1 MTKDMPIPQ
10 RLRALTITLAIG
22 WSVALPSAASTWDDA
37 QDAFANYNDTSGLK
51 LLEQAAEEGDLRAM
65 QAWGLALLHG
75 QRLFPTLLKAQ
86 PSQAAVWFDRVSR
99 HCADAGT
106 RATEAAC
113 AHKVFAQLARRCP
126 AHMAWTATPCPA
138 ALVRR

>member
-1 MTKDMPIPQ
+1 MNF
-10 RLRALTITLAIG
+10 LCA
-22 WSVALPSAASTWDDA
+22 AASTWDDA
-37 QDAFANYNDTSGLK
+37 QDAFANYNNTSGLK

-86 PSQAAVWFDRVSR
+86 PSQAADWFDRVTR

-106 RATEAAC
+106 RTTEAAC

-126 AHMAWTATPCPA
+126 AHMAWTATPCPV